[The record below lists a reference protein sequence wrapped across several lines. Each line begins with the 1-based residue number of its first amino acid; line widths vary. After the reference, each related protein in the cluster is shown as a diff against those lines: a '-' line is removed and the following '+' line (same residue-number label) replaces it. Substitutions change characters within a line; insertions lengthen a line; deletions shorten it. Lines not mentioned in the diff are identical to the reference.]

1 MLEKLNGVKED
12 REDKN
17 IANNNEKI
25 IDKNIIN
32 DFLSYCQFSFDTS
45 SYYETYYPGKK
56 NQDEGTDNY
65 AL

>member
-32 DFLSYCQFSFDTS
+32 DFLSYC
-45 SYYETYYPGKK
+45 
-56 NQDEGTDNY
+56 
-65 AL
+65 